1 MMLLKRSRWSGSYV
15 AMTIYFI
22 GILFSV
28 IVIWSNTLHTP
39 SSLKWNSWVFYEW
52 IINYEGG
59 FVRRGL
65 IGSVINAFYYGEELS
80 AVNTLVFF
88 VALLFILLA
97 TMCVASNV
105 KNARSALLFVF
116 CPVGFYWMAIGNE
129 YYYRKEI
136 FFFIAILCAC
146 LIFQR
151 WQIYRNHYLV
161 LILTGFI
168 FATSIL
174 LPLVHEA
181 FLFYGWLPFSLML
194 LQIHQENGT
203 SGKRVVIA
211 YTVVSLVIFAI
222 LSYYSGDANTSK
234 AIWLSLS
241 DSAKALTV
249 TSGPAGGI
257 SAIGW
262 SLTRGLSL
270 SVIALQ
276 TGLASYYIFSIILI
290 YLFVGYIV
298 SENRSLDLKQ
308 IYLSKQLLLPFG
320 VVVVSFLPLFVIGWD
335 WGRWVMCIWYVSLF
349 IFLLNLDKQIVEFFP
364 NTVGLLRK
372 MFVFVVFPILLSLGL
387 ITRVPECCFSGS
399 GTSFFSNP
407 VLSNFNPVLSNLKEF
422 LKQFVG
428 LY

>member
-1 MMLLKRSRWSGSYV
+1 MKAVKRSRWSGSYV
-15 AMTIYFI
+15 AIIIYFI

-28 IVIWSNTLHTP
+28 IVIWNNTLHTP
-39 SSLKWNSWVFYEW
+39 SSLNWNSWVFYEW
-52 IINYEGG
+52 LINYEGG

-80 AVNTLVFF
+80 AVNALVFF
-88 VALLFILLA
+88 AALLFILLA
-97 TMCVASNV
+97 TIFVASNV
-105 KNARSALLFVF
+105 KNARSALLFIF
-116 CPVGFYWMAIGNE
+116 CPVGFYWMATGNE
-129 YYYRKEI
+129 YYYRKET
-136 FFFIAILCAC
+136 FFYITVLCAC

-151 WQIYRNHYLV
+151 WQIYRNRYLA

-168 FATSIL
+168 FATSSL

-181 FLFYGWLPFSLML
+181 FLFYSWLPFSLML
-194 LQIHQENGT
+194 LQLHQANGA
-203 SGKRVVIA
+203 SGKRVA
-211 YTVVSLVIFAI
+211 TAFTLVSFVIFVI
-222 LSYYSGDANTSK
+222 LSCYKGDANTSE

-241 DSAKALTV
+241 DSAKALTG
-249 TSGPAGGI
+249 TSEPAGGI

-276 TGLASYYIFSIILI
+276 SGLASYYIFSIILI

-298 SENRSLDLKQ
+298 SEHRSLDLKQ
-308 IYLSKQLLLPFG
+308 TYLSKQLLLPFG
-320 VVVVSFLPLFVIGWD
+320 IVVVSFLPLFVLGWD
-335 WGRWVMCIWYVSLF
+335 WGRWVMGIWYVSLF
-349 IFLLNLDKQIVEFFP
+349 TFILKLDRQILEFFG

-372 MFVFVVFPILLSLGL
+372 MFVLYVFTILLSLGL

-407 VLSNFNPVLSNLKEF
+407 ALSNLLSDLKEF